1 MFAVDDELGS
11 WRRNRGRFAVAA
23 LTLVL
28 LAGAPARA
36 SATSLITSFSAG
48 VLVNENTANPQTSDY
63 ATQAGAHPDVAFT
76 KFTLDTSLG
85 SAESVRVDLPPGLSV
100 NPQAIPRCS
109 ATGTTLNTCPASSR
123 VGTSTVTI
131 ANIPLIGK
139 QTVSGAVYN
148 MTPPN
153 GAPADYAFQVT
164 VGALFTIR
172 TDLLGGVRYYPSN
185 GRPAD
190 YGEYFTINPI
200 SNLLGTS
207 LEKSELI
214 FWGAPEEHNGGGA
227 PNNAFLSNPTTC
239 SGPQTTYISAAT
251 YAPVASGT
259 AAFTTPVGA
268 SGCASVPFS
277 PTVSLTPN
285 TTQRDKPN
293 GIALDLHVPQNQNP
307 AATATSHLREA
318 SLTLPSGMSLNP
330 AAGNGLQA
338 CSDAQFGAGTNAAVA
353 CPVASAVGTVEIAT
367 PVLASALTGNVYVG
381 EPHEGN
387 PYRVLIDAENTASG
401 VIVRLVGSV
410 TADPLTGR
418 LTTTVVSNP
427 QLPFTD
433 LKLSFKSGA
442 SALFANALTCA
453 VATTTTSLA
462 PYSGTPAATP
472 SSSFT
477 VDSNG
482 AGGACPSTPTFAPAA
497 AANPSSTTAGASTNL
512 ALTLAR
518 ADSEQTLSSVT
529 TDLPDGMLANLST
542 LTLCPEPAAAQGT
555 CTATSQIGTTTVT
568 AGAGASPLSLPGTV
582 YLTGP
587 YKGAPFGLSIVVP
600 AIAGPYNL
608 GTVVVRASVDLDTAH
623 GRITIA
629 TDPLPTILQGIPLR
643 LRSVAVMINR
653 PGFLENAASCA
664 STAITGSVGSTA
676 AQTQPFSSPLTLTGC
691 ESLSFAPTLEV
702 TPTSTQR
709 DASVGLGV
717 DLHLPAK
724 SADLQGAVLQLPA
737 GLTLN
742 PAIASGLGACSDAQ
756 LAAGTSSPVTC
767 PASAAIGSVEINT
780 PLLPTPL
787 TGSLFVGEPLSNE
800 PESGQEYRIFLDAEN
815 AAYGVSVR
823 LVGALSADTT
833 TGQLTATFA
842 NTPPIPFSDIRLSLT
857 GGPHA
862 ALAAPPGCGTVT
874 FTSTLKPSTGIAAT
888 PSSSYTVDDNGAGGA
903 CPPSSP
909 FNLTQSTQ
917 DAPTS
922 AAADTAFTLQL
933 ARADGNQYLS
943 RVRTVL
949 PVGLLGR
956 IATVTPCPPAPA
968 DAGSCP
974 PSSQIGTVLAALGTG
989 SSPLELPGA
998 VYLTG
1003 PYQGAPY
1010 GLSITVPAESV
1021 GPFNFGAVVTRAGIE
1036 VDEHTAAVTV
1046 TTSPIPTIIGGVPL
1060 RLKALTIDIS
1070 RAGFML
1076 NPTSCGAMATETLL
1090 SSTLGATQSISTP
1103 FQTTACQALAFEP
1116 SLTAVTSGQPSKQN
1130 GASLEVDLS
1139 FPSEHQANVASIST
1153 TLPSQLP
1160 ARLSTLQKACPEASF
1175 LAAPASCPQ
1184 GAQIGQASVL
1194 TPVLPDPVSGPA
1206 YLVATGGAAFPDL
1219 YLILSG
1225 DGLKLILHGHTVI
1238 KSGVIT
1244 ATFPTIPDVPISHV
1258 ALDLPQ
1264 GPYSAL
1270 AANGAMC
1277 GETLV
1282 MGTTITA
1289 HNGRQLSKQVT
1300 IAASGCAATKVGGLL
1315 LSSLRIAPGRFAAA
1329 AKGASIT
1336 ALPRPQRGGRHG
1348 HTKQLGATISYRDTQ
1363 AATTTLLVLR
1373 SARGE
1378 RHGRRCLAPSK
1389 HRRRHGRPCKRYVR
1403 IGSFMHHDL
1412 AGLNRFRF
1420 SGRLSGRKLAPGS
1433 YRLEV
1438 RATGAAGS
1446 RSATVSARFTVKRH

>member
-1 MFAVDDELGS
+1 MSAVDDEVGS
-11 WRRNRGRFAVAA
+11 WRRNRARFAVAA
-23 LTLVL
+23 LTLLL

-36 SATSLITSFSAG
+36 SATSLISSFSAG

-100 NPQAIPRCS
+100 NPQAIPHCS
-109 ATGTTLNTCPASSR
+109 ATGTTLNTCPSSSR

-172 TDLLGGVRYYPSN
+172 TDLIGGVRYYPSN

-190 YGEYFTINPI
+190 YGEYFTIGGI

-239 SGPQTTYISAAT
+239 SGPQTTYISAST

-259 AAFTTPVGA
+259 ASFTTPVGA

-293 GIALDLHVPQNQNP
+293 GIALDLHIPQNQNP

-338 CSDAQFGAGTNAAVA
+338 CSDAQFGAGTNGAVA
-353 CPVASAVGTVEIAT
+353 CPAASTVGTVEIAT
-367 PVLASALTGNVYVG
+367 PVLAGALTGNVYVG

-387 PYRVLIDAENTASG
+387 PYRVFIDAENAASG

-418 LTTTVVSNP
+418 LTTTFANNP

-433 LKLSFKSGA
+433 LKLSFKTGA
-442 SALFANALTCA
+442 SALFANPLTCA
-453 VATTTTSLA
+453 IATTTTSLA
-462 PYSGTPAATP
+462 PYSGNLAATP

-477 VDSNG
+477 VDNNG
-482 AGGACPSTPTFAPAA
+482 AGGTCPSTPPFTPSAA
-497 AANPSSTTAGASTNL
+497 AIPSSTTAGASTNL
-512 ALTLAR
+512 ALTVAR
-518 ADSEQTLSSVT
+518 ADGEQTLSNIT
-529 TDLPDGMLANLST
+529 TALPDGMLANLST

-555 CTATSQIGTTTVT
+555 CTTASQIGTTAVT

-608 GTVVVRASVDLDTAH
+608 GTVVVRASVDLDTVH
-623 GRITIA
+623 GRVTIA

-643 LRSVAVMINR
+643 LRSVAVTINR

-664 STAITGSVGSTA
+664 STAITGSVGSTT

-709 DASVGLGV
+709 DTSVGLGM
-717 DLHLPAK
+717 DLHLAAK
-724 SADLQGAVLQLPA
+724 SADLQGAVLRLPA

-742 PAIASGLGACSDAQ
+742 PAIASGLEACSDAQ
-756 LAAGTSSPVTC
+756 LALGTSNPVSC
-767 PASAAIGSVEINT
+767 PAAAAIGSVEIDT

-800 PESGQEYRIFLDAEN
+800 PESGQEYRVFLDAEN
-815 AAYGVSVR
+815 ATYGVSVR
-823 LVGALSADTT
+823 LVGSLAADAT

-862 ALAAPPGCGTVT
+862 ALAAPPTCGTAT
-874 FTSTLKPSTGIAAT
+874 FTSTLKPSTGITAT
-888 PSSSYTVDDNGAGGA
+888 PSSSYAVDDNGAGEHA
-903 CPPSSP
+903 PLHPPS
-909 FNLTQSTQ
+909 T
-917 DAPTS
+917 
-922 AAADTAFTLQL
+922 
-933 ARADGNQYLS
+933 
-943 RVRTVL
+943 
-949 PVGLLGR
+949 
-956 IATVTPCPPAPA
+956 
-968 DAGSCP
+968 
-974 PSSQIGTVLAALGTG
+974 
-989 SSPLELPGA
+989 
-998 VYLTG
+998 
-1003 PYQGAPY
+1003 
-1010 GLSITVPAESV
+1010 
-1021 GPFNFGAVVTRAGIE
+1021 
-1036 VDEHTAAVTV
+1036 
-1046 TTSPIPTIIGGVPL
+1046 
-1060 RLKALTIDIS
+1060 
-1070 RAGFML
+1070 
-1076 NPTSCGAMATETLL
+1076 
-1090 SSTLGATQSISTP
+1090 
-1103 FQTTACQALAFEP
+1103 
-1116 SLTAVTSGQPSKQN
+1116 
-1130 GASLEVDLS
+1130 
-1139 FPSEHQANVASIST
+1139 
-1153 TLPSQLP
+1153 
-1160 ARLSTLQKACPEASF
+1160 
-1175 LAAPASCPQ
+1175 
-1184 GAQIGQASVL
+1184 
-1194 TPVLPDPVSGPA
+1194 
-1206 YLVATGGAAFPDL
+1206 
-1219 YLILSG
+1219 
-1225 DGLKLILHGHTVI
+1225 
-1238 KSGVIT
+1238 
-1244 ATFPTIPDVPISHV
+1244 
-1258 ALDLPQ
+1258 
-1264 GPYSAL
+1264 
-1270 AANGAMC
+1270 
-1277 GETLV
+1277 
-1282 MGTTITA
+1282 
-1289 HNGRQLSKQVT
+1289 
-1300 IAASGCAATKVGGLL
+1300 
-1315 LSSLRIAPGRFAAA
+1315 
-1329 AKGASIT
+1329 
-1336 ALPRPQRGGRHG
+1336 
-1348 HTKQLGATISYRDTQ
+1348 
-1363 AATTTLLVLR
+1363 
-1373 SARGE
+1373 
-1378 RHGRRCLAPSK
+1378 
-1389 HRRRHGRPCKRYVR
+1389 
-1403 IGSFMHHDL
+1403 
-1412 AGLNRFRF
+1412 
-1420 SGRLSGRKLAPGS
+1420 
-1433 YRLEV
+1433 
-1438 RATGAAGS
+1438 
-1446 RSATVSARFTVKRH
+1446 